1 MDFYTYGDSFQV
13 FILNPEGVGVTG
25 DWAPFLIF
33 KLLKKEIQWN
43 KVKKT
48 EGKRMKGFYLNL
60 YICLFGVFL
69 LSREFFTNIET
80 SPLLV
85 KGCNF
90 WHSWPLSSEGS
101 LACHTY
107 CDTGHPF
114 ILVISEDPVT
124 LAPIVE
130 RLAVKLSLPV
140 FTTKVCHGCDSNSQ
154 PSASGTNALTHTDT
168 AAMI

>member
-1 MDFYTYGDSFQV
+1 
-13 FILNPEGVGVTG
+13 
-25 DWAPFLIF
+25 
-33 KLLKKEIQWN
+33 
-43 KVKKT
+43 
-48 EGKRMKGFYLNL
+48 MKGFYLNL

-85 KGCNF
+85 KGCKF
-90 WHSWPLSSEGS
+90 GHSWPLSSEGS

-107 CDTGHPF
+107 CDTGHPC

-140 FTTKVCHGCDSNSQ
+140 FTTNGCDSNSQ
-154 PSASGTNALTHTDT
+154 PSASGTNALTHSDT